1 MIHPKLREKLK
12 REIFRTLEEAQKVLD
27 RWDDEVIE
35 LDIDTS
41 VVVKFGDN
49 KIQFPNSNAMAE
61 WMTRIM
67 YGQL

>member
-1 MIHPKLREKLK
+1 MHPKLRQVME
-12 REIFRTLEEAQKVLD
+12 RENFRMLEEAQKVLD

-67 YGQL
+67 HGQL